1 MRLIVTI
8 TRADEVRR
16 VKSRFSR
23 PVILAGF
30 SIQSVDSRHRLDVSI
45 AQKPGVAG
53 PLDEREYFD
62 PERALKIGLMNGRK
76 ARESGLWLKACPSL

>member
-1 MRLIVTI
+1 MSVYGEGGRNGKRVVVVTR
-8 TRADEVRR
+8 TANAAMPSPRDR
-16 VKSRFSR
+16 
-23 PVILAGF
+23 GTGGG
-30 SIQSVDSRHRLDVSI
+30 I